1 MPSLNVTVLKDGDP
15 FISGDF
21 DVRDEDYTL
30 VSSLLSEVD
39 MTKAQA
45 ASLLAG
51 YMHARE
57 VGNVTE
63 EMGKLAMLAAVF
75 VLEAGDTAITIP
87 LEQSAGFAGQ
97 VGP

>member
-1 MPSLNVTVLKDGDP
+1 MQTLSVTVLKDDTP
-15 FISGDF
+15 FIKGDF
-21 DVRDEDYTL
+21 DVRDDDFTL
-30 VSSLLSEVD
+30 VKGLLGEVA
-39 MTKAQA
+39 MTSGQA

-75 VLEAGDTAITIP
+75 ILSKGQTEIIIP
-87 LEQSAGFAGQ
+87 LEQSAGHAL
-97 VGP
+97 